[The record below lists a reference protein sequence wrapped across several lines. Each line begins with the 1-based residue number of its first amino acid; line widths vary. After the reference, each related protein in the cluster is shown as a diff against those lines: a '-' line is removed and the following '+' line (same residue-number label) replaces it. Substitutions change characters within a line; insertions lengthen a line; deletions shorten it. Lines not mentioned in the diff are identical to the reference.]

1 MKKILIWI
9 LLLSFI
15 NLTGCY
21 YTEQL
26 VPSTYKFD
34 EEENLTII
42 TKDTTYSLKRNYY
55 LLENDTLFCT
65 LSSFNPERTV
75 ERLKDVK
82 IPVEEMQIVEVERMD
97 ALNTILLS
105 AGIVVVV
112 ILVIGII
119 ELNNTDWTGGLHR

>member
-1 MKKILIWI
+1 MKKTLIWI

-26 VPSTYKFD
+26 VLSTYKFD
-34 EEENLTII
+34 EEENLTIL

-65 LSSFNPERTV
+65 VSSFNPERTI

-82 IPVEEMQIVEVERMD
+82 IPVEEMQTVEVERMD

-112 ILVIGII
+112 ILVIGIP
-119 ELNNTDWTGGLHR
+119 